1 MRIDVGEDSIWMTR
15 SDQFPDPLDGQM
27 CCSAISSANSQ
38 LFETYNL
45 VEKGDVLDFIDYD
58 DDIEW
63 PESPFDYR
71 EDQNTE
77 TMEEL
82 LAMIRFEGSVGFQAK
97 LRKLCEEY
105 IDVFSTRVRHR
116 SAKVEPMSIV
126 VDRGK
131 WEISC
136 NRLPPR
142 HHNSD
147 KQTAIR
153 EQVDALLRLGV
164 IEVSHG
170 IKYI

>member
-1 MRIDVGEDSIWMTR
+1 MLDSI
-15 SDQFPDPLDGQM
+15 DD
-27 CCSAISSANSQ
+27 
-38 LFETYNL
+38 
-45 VEKGDVLDFIDYD
+45 D

-63 PESPFDYR
+63 PENPFDYR

-77 TMEEL
+77 TTEEL

-105 IDVFSTRVRHR
+105 IDVFSTRVRHQ

-131 WEISC
+131 WEVSR

-147 KQTAIR
+147 KLVRWSCSIFRRYTGKMIIGKLSEFVGILTANCCTAILR
-153 EQVDALLRLGV
+153 PFQRCLGATNLMILLLFR
-164 IEVSHG
+164 
-170 IKYI
+170 